1 MDDFMR
7 LADKYNDMPSISQ
20 SLTQIREDQEKGR
33 DVGRQFNS
41 NRGNALQQLWRSD
54 PRSKENV
61 LHVGYSP
68 SGLNIYEFDYKLGLG
83 PAGRYRGVMSNEIPQ
98 NAVMPRSIFDQFDA
112 VNYAKVD
119 VNFER
124 LS

>member
-1 MDDFMR
+1 
-7 LADKYNDMPSISQ
+7 MPSIAQ
-20 SLTQIREDQEKGR
+20 SLTEIREDQAAGR
-33 DVGRQFNS
+33 DARRELKDR
-41 NRGNALQQLWRSD
+41 RGNALQQIWRSD